1 MLIPTMRTLQLPLL
15 AVISLALGGCL
26 TASDPE
32 SIREVTVLY
41 TNDEHG
47 WMEGMEAGQSAA
59 NLFALW
65 QAREG
70 FTADGPFLVLSGGDN
85 WTGPAISTWTA
96 GESMVEVMNAMDY
109 DASAVGNHEFD
120 FGLPAFAQRASEADY
135 PYLSSNTRWHENNDV
150 PTDIGILPYTVK
162 TVNDVRFGIIGL
174 TTRDT
179 PTTTNPLNV
188 AELDFIDYEQA
199 LRDTVPAVRS
209 EDIDLLLVI
218 AHVCVDEL
226 EPLIRATQDLN
237 IAMMGAGHCN
247 ELEARRIRETVL
259 LGGGF
264 HFTAYAK
271 ASFTYDTANDRL
283 LRSRFATNE
292 SAHDEAAPTIARL
305 VNKWS
310 EQTEEIL
317 SEPVA
322 WLASPVA
329 RRSAELEQAVVNSWL
344 LADSTA
350 DVAIT
355 NAGGIRIDL
364 PAGEI
369 NVGTVV
375 ALMPFDNTII
385 AVNISGAVLRDA
397 LENGSRPIVGG
408 LQKRGNDWV
417 LSRSGQALSDTDSYR
432 VLVNSFMYA
441 GGDGYAML
449 PQADP
454 SGFDTGINYRQPFQD
469 WLQSQGSSAS
479 NPLRF

>member
-1 MLIPTMRTLQLPLL
+1 MLAPNKQSLRLTQLT
-15 AVISLALGGCL
+15 VISLLLGGCL
-26 TASDPE
+26 STTNSD
-32 SIREVTVLY
+32 SVREVTVLY

-47 WMEGMEAGQSAA
+47 WMEGMEDGQSAA
-59 NLFALW
+59 NLYALW
-65 QAREG
+65 QEREG

-85 WTGPAISTWTA
+85 WTGPAISTWTE

-120 FGLPAFAQRASEADY
+120 FGLAAFAERAAEATY
-135 PYLSSNTRWHENNDV
+135 PYLSSNTRWRENNAV
-150 PTDIGILPYTVK
+150 PDNIGILPYTIK
-162 TVNDVRFGIIGL
+162 TVNDISFGIIGL
-174 TTRDT
+174 TTLDT

-199 LRDTVPAVRS
+199 LRETVPAVRNN
-209 EDIDLLLVI
+209 DVDLLLVI
-218 AHVCVDEL
+218 AHVCIDEL
-226 EPLIRATQDLN
+226 EPLIRATQDLD

-247 ELEARRIRETVL
+247 ELAARRIRDTVL

-264 HFTAYAK
+264 HFTSYAK
-271 ASFTYDTANDRL
+271 VSFTYDTANDRL

-292 SAHDEAAPTIARL
+292 SAFDEEAPAIASL
-305 VNKWS
+305 VSRWS

-329 RRSAELEQAVVNSWL
+329 RRSEKLEQAVVNSWL

-369 NVGTVV
+369 NVGTVL

-385 AVNISGAVLRDA
+385 AVNISGAVLREA
-397 LENGSRPIVGG
+397 LENGARPVVGG
-408 LQKRGNDWV
+408 LQRRGDGWV
-417 LSRSGQALSDTDSYR
+417 LSRSGQPLSDSDSYR

-441 GGDGYAML
+441 GGDGYTML
-449 PQADP
+449 PEADP
-454 SGFDTGINYRQPFQD
+454 DGFDTGINYRQPFQD

-479 NPLRF
+479 NPFNF